1 MDVKRDTIKVIW
13 MKMILLIAPLVI
25 VAMSFMVSL
34 AKDYTSTGT
43 TLAVLLIMLLANYQ
57 VFSSLYPIL
66 AKITLDE
73 EKLTIK
79 YPFWGREKS
88 FNYSQL
94 KGFKKQV
101 VPLNFLAK
109 FGLLLYTEDGK
120 VAELSPLFITNIPE
134 IEDFLQTKTNNLGK
148 EPFRLFKTVWDR
160 LFWRY

>member
-1 MDVKRDTIKVIW
+1 MDAKRDTFKVIW
-13 MKMILLIAPLVI
+13 MKMILLMAPLVI
-25 VAMSFMVSL
+25 IAMSFMVSL
-34 AKDYTSTGT
+34 SKDYTSTGT
-43 TLAVLLIMLLANYQ
+43 TLAVLLMMLLASYQ

-73 EKLTIK
+73 EKVTIT
-79 YPFWGREKS
+79 YPFWGKKKT
-88 FNYSQL
+88 FNYNQL
-94 KGFKKQV
+94 TGFKKQV

-109 FGLLLYTEDGK
+109 FGILLYTENGK

-134 IEDFLQTKTNNLGK
+134 IENFLQTKTNNLGK

>member
-1 MDVKRDTIKVIW
+1 MDVKRDTFKVIW

-25 VAMSFMVSL
+25 IAMSFMVSL

-73 EKLTIK
+73 EKVTIK
-79 YPFWGREKS
+79 YPFWGKEKT
-88 FNYSQL
+88 FKYSQL

-109 FGLLLYTEDGK
+109 FGLLLYTEDRR
-120 VAELSPLFITNIPE
+120 VVELSPLFITNIPE